1 MDFGRVVTAMVTPM
15 NEDGSVNYDNAQ
27 KLAEYLLDNGSD
39 SLVVC
44 GTTGESPTTSKEE
57 KINLFKAVKEVTKSR
72 GAVMI
77 AGTSSYDTA
86 ASVALTKEAAAA
98 GADAILA
105 VTPYYNKPPQDGLYA
120 HFSSIAAAADLPL
133 ILYNVPSRTVA
144 NLEADTVVRLS
155 EIPNIVAVKEASGNL
170 EQASQ
175 IRMNTSP
182 DFMIYSG
189 DDSLTLPLLS
199 LGACGIISVASHL
212 IGKSINEMVAAF
224 EEGDNAK
231 ALELHLACY
240 PVFRKLFICSN
251 PMPLKYCLNRIGIN
265 VGPCRLPLVPV
276 SGEHAAVLDK
286 MLQDIGL
293 L

>member
-15 NEDGSVNYDNAQ
+15 NEDMSINCDQAQ
-27 KLAEYLLDNGSD
+27 KLAEYLLEHGSD

-44 GTTGESPTTSKEE
+44 GTTGESPTTTQEE
-57 KINLFKAVKEVTKSR
+57 KVRLFSAIKEVTGKK
-72 GAVMI
+72 AKLI

-86 ASVALTKEAAAA
+86 SSIELTKKAAAV

-120 HFSSIAAAADLPL
+120 HFSAIAEAAQLPV
-133 ILYNVPSRTVA
+133 ILYNVPSRTGI
-144 NLEADTVVRLS
+144 NLEAATVARLAQL
-155 EIPNIVAVKEASGNL
+155 PNIAAVKEASGNL

-175 IRMNTSP
+175 IKSMVP
-182 DFMIYSG
+182 ADFLMYSG

-212 IGKSINEMVAAF
+212 IGDSIQEMVAAF
-224 EEGDNAK
+224 EKGDNAR

-240 PVFRKLFICSN
+240 NVFRKLFICSN
-251 PMPLKYCLNRIGIN
+251 PIPLKYCLNRIGIN
-265 VGPCRLPLVPV
+265 VGPCRLPLTGVCD
-276 SGEHAAVLDK
+276 EHARILDD
-286 MLQDIGL
+286 MLAEVGL